1 MTLLGIDYA
10 KWQLRDL
17 NNDGKFDPLNWDLL
31 CNNNIKFAVGKCTHG
46 KWSADP
52 AAPLNWKL
60 MEGKLTRGLYHW
72 ITGDKPEEQVNYFL
86 NNAEKI
92 GWTADD
98 LPLCVDFEEPN
109 IALRGEALINHLR
122 KIVELIEFRT
132 NKPCIIYSGSWYW
145 QGYCN
150 NLDAPDLANK
160 LYWHAAYPRVSVK
173 DSLDYLGALDQILK
187 MQPTLPAPWAKQNK
201 KQLFWQFDGDKG
213 LVLPGGVDSDF
224 NVFYGSEEDL
234 KNLCKMRLNDP
245 TTAVDFN
252 SLPPALDLTPEESFD
267 AESLIAKIFEYSKQ

>member
-31 CNNNIKFAVGKCTHG
+31 CSNNIKFAVGKCTHG

-60 MEGKLTRGLYHW
+60 MEGKLARGLYHW

-86 NNAEKI
+86 SNAEKI

-122 KIVELIEFRT
+122 KIVELVEFRT

-150 NLDAPDLANK
+150 NLDAPDLAEK

-173 DSLDYLGALDQILK
+173 DALDYLGALDQILK
-187 MQPTLPAPWAKQNK
+187 MQPTLPVPWAKQNK

-213 LVLPGGVDSDF
+213 LVLPGGVDADF

-234 KNLCKMRLNDP
+234 KNLCKIRLNDP
-245 TTAVDFN
+245 TTTVDFN